1 MRRDGISL
9 AEGFWQHPP
18 LPANKAHGGC
28 QTCGLDPMIP
38 WSTMRWVCL
47 SRGTVAPAC
56 RNFAVVR
63 VRHIVWGGKNLCP
76 FTGTGLLCSQLHSA
90 LKYLCWPDG
99 KWRCVEK
106 GVQTVDLLTQAF
118 ATWLRLF
125 KICDLQLSHSL
136 PIEEEWK
143 ISPVCNIGTQARLSQ
158 RGNVEIL
165 T

>member
-1 MRRDGISL
+1 MWRVGISL
-9 AEGFWQHPP
+9 AEGFWQHPT
-18 LPANKAHGGC
+18 LPADKACGSC
-28 QTCGLDPMIP
+28 QTCGLDPMIL
-38 WSTMRWVCL
+38 WSTIRWIL
-47 SRGTVAPAC
+47 SEQRDSSPSIQELCCGTC
-56 RNFAVVR
+56 ETLCVR
-63 VRHIVWGGKNLCP
+63 GKNLCP
-76 FTGTGLLCSQLHSA
+76 FTSTGLLCSQLYSA
-90 LKYLCWPDG
+90 LQYLCWPDG

-136 PIEEEWK
+136 PIEEKWK
-143 ISPVCNIGTQARLSQ
+143 VSPVCNIGTQARLSQ